1 VTWSIVARDPR
12 TGAVGAAVA
21 TRFLAAAG
29 LCLNVASGVGA
40 LSTQATINPT
50 YGPRGLRL
58 LRDGLSAA
66 GAVRALVDPDHGRGH
81 RQVHA
86 VDAAGTTAAH
96 TGADCVPWAGHV
108 GGDGVSVAGNL
119 LSGPEVVEQTLAGYQ
134 AAAHLPFAERL
145 LTALAAG
152 QRAGGDARGQQSAGI
167 LVYGTEDYPD
177 LSLRVDDH
185 ATPVDELR
193 RLYDLWL
200 GEFAAARRYMA
211 TRADPVGVYDA
222 EIIDAEVHRRETDPA
237 SRVYPV

>member
-1 VTWSIVARDPR
+1 MTWSIVARDAR

-29 LCLNVASGVGA
+29 LCLNAAAGVGA

-50 YGPRGLRL
+50 YGPRGLQL

-66 GAVRALVDPDHGRGH
+66 GAVRSLVDSDHGRAH

-86 VDAAGTTAAH
+86 VDAAGGTAAH

-108 GGDGVSVAGNL
+108 SGDGVSVAGNL
-119 LSGPEVVEQTLAGYQ
+119 LSGPGVVEQTLAGYT
-134 AAAHLPFAERL
+134 AAADLPFAERL
-145 LTALAAG
+145 LAALAAG

-167 LVYGTEDYPD
+167 LIYGTEDYPD

-185 ATPVDELR
+185 ATPVAELR

-200 GEFAAARRYMA
+200 GDFAAARKYMA
-211 TRADPVGVYDA
+211 TRADPVGVYDP
-222 EIIDAEVHRRETDPA
+222 EVIDAEVRRRELDPA
-237 SRVYPV
+237 NRVYPV